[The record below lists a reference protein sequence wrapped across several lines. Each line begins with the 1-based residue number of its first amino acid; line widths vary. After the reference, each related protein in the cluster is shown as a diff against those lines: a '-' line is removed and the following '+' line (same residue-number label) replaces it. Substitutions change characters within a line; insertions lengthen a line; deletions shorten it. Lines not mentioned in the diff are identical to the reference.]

1 MTEILITSSVLI
13 LALLVLRRVFREKI
27 SRRAQYA
34 LWLLVLAR
42 LLIPVSLPTA
52 GFGVLSA
59 AEPAVEAA
67 SSRLESRAVYV
78 LPLDRAPAAEVPAA
92 SQAQPGQ
99 VVETGDSFGY
109 PVLSSDGETVTRYA
123 RQLTASE
130 LLRYL
135 WYGGMAL
142 TGLWFLAGNLRFR
155 WKLRRRRRPYPV
167 EGCPV
172 PVYLAEGWLAS
183 PCLVGLLRPA
193 IYLTPAAAAA
203 EERQRHV
210 IAHEL
215 THRRHLDPLWSL
227 LRSVCLVVYWFDPLV
242 WAAALA
248 SRTDGELAC
257 DEAVLAGLD
266 QEERLAYGRSLLAL
280 VPVRRTGGDPF
291 LTATTMATGKRQL
304 KDRIGRIAQ
313 ARRTTALA
321 LTLALVLAAVTC
333 AATFTAPAGAEDDGS
348 GTAPL
353 TGSDDPLTGAEL
365 TYFAEEWFNGDDF
378 NIRNQFLNS
387 LYDRPEDIDL
397 YNLFYCGSGLPETI
411 SDQELAEEG
420 NWATDGELICPLE
433 KNSRANMDA
442 VLTQYAGLT
451 VEETNQVGLEGFSYR
466 EEYDAWYHAHGDT
479 NYYPQVDITAGRRQG
494 DLIHLY
500 YRETFRPDR
509 GDWGC
514 VTLRDLGDGN
524 YWFVSNQISEKPAI
538 PTVYPA
544 EGLEL
549 TMPLAEAEV
558 WPLEAAETDRHSGDC
573 AQELS
578 GWLVNDRSVSLYLS
592 TDGDLYI
599 ALIAAQ
605 SPAGSDEKVWEAD
618 VFLTI
623 PDGAESADVAV
634 SFFRDLFGYNGLV
647 ISYDDFTDYWAIPA
661 EGGPILL
668 ARAPGEAAVIDLDG
682 NGVDELAYADYSGAH
697 LWFLDAGG
705 QLRHVDI
712 DALLAEQWPN
722 CLETQYWISWNPWS
736 RCLAVTGY
744 VPLPGETD
752 LAANAFRDL
761 YFDGENL
768 LLYRDTRTQTD
779 HVLEGVSAPE
789 DVLAA
794 AKAAALANIE
804 EDTSYMPGAAE
815 NWDDWHI
822 ESMEGPWAITAGD
835 LELEVWRF
843 NYEWHTTD
851 PANVVLAG
859 GRYITEDGWVS
870 PGYPGCDYLYF
881 LLDGDGGRTYLY
893 TRMENDCMPGTE
905 PFFADMVRDLRAHGL
920 LTYADLS
927 GEKLLEI
934 MDCHPAAL
942 LETLAQAPEA
952 ERQAAMTALTD
963 YLSAGDL
970 PSEVVERYWSC
981 SSYMKVLSDS
991 TTPEAMALW
1000 ETIQAAAGL
1009 E

>member
-92 SQAQPGQ
+92 SQTQPGQ

-291 LTATTMATGKRQL
+291 LTATTMAAGKRQL

-333 AATFTAPAGAEDDGS
+333 AATFTAPVETGDE
-348 GTAPL
+348 
-353 TGSDDPLTGAEL
+353 GSDAPLTGAEL

-722 CLETQYWISWNPWS
+722 CLETEYWRSWDPWS

-789 DVLAA
+789 DVLDA
-794 AKAAALANIE
+794 AKAATLSYE
-804 EDTSYMPGAAE
+804 EHYADY
-815 NWDDWHI
+815 DDWRV
-822 ESMEGPWAITAGD
+822 ESVEGPWTMTVGN
-835 LELEVWRF
+835 LELEVWQF
-843 NYEWHTTD
+843 KYKWHAMN
-851 PANVVLAG
+851 PANVILAG
-859 GRYITEDGWVS
+859 GMYITEDGWVC
-870 PGYPGCDYLYF
+870 PGYSGSDYLCF
-881 LLDGDGGRTYLY
+881 LLDGDGNRAELY
-893 TRMENDCMPGTE
+893 AHIVNDGT
-905 PFFADMVRDLRAHGL
+905 PALDSFFWDTARNLRAQGL
-920 LTYADLS
+920 LSYADLC
-927 GEKLLEI
+927 GEELLEI
-934 MDCHPAAL
+934 MYFQPGSF
-942 LETLAQAPEA
+942 LEVMVRASEA
-952 ERQAAMTALTD
+952 ERQTAMAALTD

-970 PSEVVERYWSC
+970 PSRAVERYRSC
-981 SSYMKVLSDS
+981 VSYMERFSDS
-991 TTPEAMALW
+991 VTPEAMALW
-1000 ETIQAAAGL
+1000 EAIQAAAAGL

>member
-92 SQAQPGQ
+92 SQTQPGQ

-397 YNLFYCGSGLPETI
+397 FWLFYNSTGLPETI
-411 SDQELAEEG
+411 TEEEIALAG
-420 NWATDGELICPLE
+420 AGAKVSTLHKLSL
-433 KNSRANMDA
+433 KNIDA
-442 VLTQYAGLT
+442 VLTQYTGLT
-451 VEETNQVGLEGFSYR
+451 LAETEGIGMTKFSYQ
-466 EEYDAWYHAHGDT
+466 EEYEAYYHCHGDS
-479 NYYPQVDITAGRRQG
+479 NYLTWVDITAGRRQG

-500 YRETFRPDR
+500 YKNPP
-509 GDWGC
+509 GDSRWGC

-524 YWFVSNQISEKPAI
+524 YWFVSNQPSEKPAI

-549 TMPLAEAEV
+549 TVSLADAEV
-558 WPLEAAETDRHSGDC
+558 WPLEAMDAVRYSAAPEGDLDSYTVGERIVHLYRAAEAGSGDVPAASLSPEG
-573 AQELS
+573 AQ
-578 GWLVNDRSVSLYLS
+578 GDDVYLACP
-592 TDGDLYI
+592 TEW
-599 ALIAAQ
+599 
-605 SPAGSDEKVWEAD
+605 SPSDIEVD
-618 VFLTI
+618 HFL
-623 PDGAESADVAV
+623 
-634 SFFRDLFGYNGLV
+634 DLFGYNGLV

-722 CLETQYWISWNPWS
+722 CLETQYWSSWNPWS

-794 AKAAALANIE
+794 AKAATLANIE

-822 ESMEGPWAITAGD
+822 EAMEGPWAITTGD

-881 LLDGDGGRTYLY
+881 LLDEDGGRTYLY
-893 TRMENDCMPGTE
+893 TRMENDCTPEMV
-905 PFFADMVRDLRAHGL
+905 PFFADMTWDLREMEI

-927 GEKLLEI
+927 GKELLDVLSVSTVSFLE
-934 MDCHPAAL
+934 AL
-942 LETLAQAPEA
+942 VQTSEA

-963 YLSAGDL
+963 YLSVNAAS
-970 PSEVVERYWSC
+970 SETVERYQNAADYIMR
-981 SSYMKVLSDS
+981 SYWI
-991 TTPEAMALW
+991 TPEAMALW
-1000 ETIQAAAGL
+1000 ETIQAAAAGL

>member
-291 LTATTMATGKRQL
+291 LTATTMASGKRQM

-365 TYFAEEWFNGDDF
+365 TYFAEDWFNGDDF

-524 YWFVSNQISEKPAI
+524 YWFVSNQPSEKPAI
-538 PTVYPA
+538 PTVYPS

-549 TMPLAEAEV
+549 TVSLADAEV
-558 WPLEAAETDRHSGDC
+558 WPLEAMDAVRYSAAPEGDLDSYTVGERIVHLYRAAEAGSGDVPAASLSPEG
-573 AQELS
+573 AQ
-578 GWLVNDRSVSLYLS
+578 GDDVYLACP
-592 TDGDLYI
+592 TEW
-599 ALIAAQ
+599 
-605 SPAGSDEKVWEAD
+605 SPSDIEVD
-618 VFLTI
+618 HFL
-623 PDGAESADVAV
+623 
-634 SFFRDLFGYNGLV
+634 DLFGYNGLV
-647 ISYDDFTDYWAIPA
+647 ISYDDFTDYWAIPV

-682 NGVDELAYADYSGAH
+682 NGVDELTYADYGGAH

-722 CLETQYWISWNPWS
+722 CLETQSWISWNPWS

-881 LLDGDGGRTYLY
+881 LLDEDGGRTYLY
-893 TRMENDCMPGTE
+893 TRMENDCTPEMV
-905 PFFADMVRDLRAHGL
+905 PFFADMTWDLREMEI

-927 GEKLLEI
+927 GKELLDVLSVSTVSFLE
-934 MDCHPAAL
+934 AL
-942 LETLAQAPEA
+942 VQTSEA

-963 YLSAGDL
+963 YLSVNAAS
-970 PSEVVERYWSC
+970 SETVERYQNAADYIMR
-981 SSYMKVLSDS
+981 SYWI
-991 TTPEAMALW
+991 TPEAMALW
-1000 ETIQAAAGL
+1000 ETIQAAAAGL

>member
-92 SQAQPGQ
+92 SQTQPGQ

-257 DEAVLAGLD
+257 DEAVLAGLG

-291 LTATTMATGKRQL
+291 LTATTMAAGKRQL

-524 YWFVSNQISEKPAI
+524 YWFVSNQPSEKPAI
-538 PTVYPA
+538 PTVYPS

-549 TMPLAEAEV
+549 TVSLADAEV
-558 WPLEAAETDRHSGDC
+558 WPLEAMDAVRYSAAPEGDLDSYTVGERIVHLYRAAEAGSGDVPAASLSPEG
-573 AQELS
+573 AQ
-578 GWLVNDRSVSLYLS
+578 GDDVYLACP
-592 TDGDLYI
+592 TEW
-599 ALIAAQ
+599 
-605 SPAGSDEKVWEAD
+605 SPSDIEVD
-618 VFLTI
+618 HFL
-623 PDGAESADVAV
+623 
-634 SFFRDLFGYNGLV
+634 DLFGYNGLV

-682 NGVDELAYADYSGAH
+682 NGVDELAYADYGGAH

-712 DALLAEQWPN
+712 GTLLVEQWPN
-722 CLETQYWISWNPWS
+722 CLETEYWRSWDPWS

-789 DVLAA
+789 DVLDA
-794 AKAAALANIE
+794 AKAATLANIE

-822 ESMEGPWAITAGD
+822 EAMEGPWAITTGD

-881 LLDGDGGRTYLY
+881 LLDEDGGRTYLY
-893 TRMENDCMPGTE
+893 TRMENDCTPEMV
-905 PFFADMVRDLRAHGL
+905 PFFADMTWDLREMEI

-927 GEKLLEI
+927 GKELLDVLSVSTVSFLE
-934 MDCHPAAL
+934 AL
-942 LETLAQAPEA
+942 VQTSEA

-963 YLSAGDL
+963 YLSVNAAS
-970 PSEVVERYWSC
+970 SETVERYQNAADYIMR
-981 SSYMKVLSDS
+981 SYWI
-991 TTPEAMALW
+991 TPEAMALW

>member
-291 LTATTMATGKRQL
+291 LTATTMASGKRQL

-333 AATFTAPAGAEDDGS
+333 AATFTAPVETGDE
-348 GTAPL
+348 
-353 TGSDDPLTGAEL
+353 GSDAPLTGAEL

-524 YWFVSNQISEKPAI
+524 YWFASNQISEKPAI

-558 WPLEAAETDRHSGDC
+558 WPLEAAEIVRHSGDC
-573 AQELS
+573 AEELR
-578 GWLVNDRSVSLYLS
+578 GWRVNDRSVSLYLS
-592 TDGDLYI
+592 TDGNLYA
-599 ALIAAQ
+599 ALMAAQ
-605 SPAGSDEKVWEAD
+605 SPAGSGEAVWEAD

-768 LLYRDTRTQTD
+768 LLYRDVRTQTD

-789 DVLAA
+789 DVLDA
-794 AKAAALANIE
+794 AKAATLSYE
-804 EDTSYMPGAAE
+804 EHYADY
-815 NWDDWHI
+815 DDWRV
-822 ESMEGPWAITAGD
+822 ESVEGPWTMTVGN
-835 LELEVWRF
+835 LELEVWQF
-843 NYEWHTTD
+843 KYKWHAMN
-851 PANVVLAG
+851 PANVILAG
-859 GRYITEDGWVS
+859 GMYITEDGWVC
-870 PGYPGCDYLYF
+870 PGYSGSDYLCF
-881 LLDGDGGRTYLY
+881 LLDGDGNRAELY
-893 TRMENDCMPGTE
+893 AHIVNDGT
-905 PFFADMVRDLRAHGL
+905 PALDSFFWDTARNLRAQGL
-920 LTYADLS
+920 LSYADLS
-927 GEKLLEI
+927 GEELLEI
-934 MDCHPAAL
+934 MYFQPGSF
-942 LETLAQAPEA
+942 LEVMVRASEA
-952 ERQAAMTALTD
+952 ERQTAMAALTD

-970 PSEVVERYWSC
+970 PSRAVERYRSC
-981 SSYMKVLSDS
+981 VSYMERFSDS
-991 TTPEAMALW
+991 VTPEAMALW
-1000 ETIQAAAGL
+1000 ETIQAAAAGL

>member
-193 IYLTPAAAAA
+193 IYMTPAAAAA

-291 LTATTMATGKRQL
+291 LTATTMASGKRQM

-442 VLTQYAGLT
+442 VLTQYTGLT
-451 VEETNQVGLEGFSYR
+451 VDETNQVGLEGFSYR

-500 YRETFRPDR
+500 YKNPP
-509 GDWGC
+509 GDSRWGC

-524 YWFVSNQISEKPAI
+524 YWFVSNQPSEKPAI

-549 TMPLAEAEV
+549 TVSLADAEV
-558 WPLEAAETDRHSGDC
+558 WPLEAMDAVRYSAAPEGDLDSYTVGERIVHLYRAAEAGSGDVPAASLSPEG
-573 AQELS
+573 AQ
-578 GWLVNDRSVSLYLS
+578 GDDVYLACP
-592 TDGDLYI
+592 TEW
-599 ALIAAQ
+599 
-605 SPAGSDEKVWEAD
+605 SPSDIEVD
-618 VFLTI
+618 HFL
-623 PDGAESADVAV
+623 
-634 SFFRDLFGYNGLV
+634 DLFGYNGLV

-722 CLETQYWISWNPWS
+722 CLETEYWRSWDPWS

-789 DVLAA
+789 DVLDA
-794 AKAAALANIE
+794 AKAATLSYE
-804 EDTSYMPGAAE
+804 EHYADY
-815 NWDDWHI
+815 DDWRV
-822 ESMEGPWAITAGD
+822 ESVEGPWTMTVGN
-835 LELEVWRF
+835 LELEVWQF
-843 NYEWHTTD
+843 KYKWHAMN
-851 PANVVLAG
+851 PANVILAG
-859 GRYITEDGWVS
+859 GMYITEDGWVC
-870 PGYPGCDYLYF
+870 PGYSGSDYLCF
-881 LLDGDGGRTYLY
+881 LLDGDGNRAELY
-893 TRMENDCMPGTE
+893 AHIVNDGT
-905 PFFADMVRDLRAHGL
+905 PALDSFFWDTARNLRAQGL
-920 LTYADLS
+920 LSYADLS
-927 GEKLLEI
+927 GEELLEI
-934 MDCHPAAL
+934 MYFQPGSF
-942 LETLAQAPEA
+942 LEVMVRASEA
-952 ERQAAMTALTD
+952 ERQTAMAALTD

-970 PSEVVERYWSC
+970 PSRAVERYRSC
-981 SSYMKVLSDS
+981 VSYMERFSDS
-991 TTPEAMALW
+991 VTPEAMALW

>member
-92 SQAQPGQ
+92 SQTQPGQ

-291 LTATTMATGKRQL
+291 LTATTMAAGKRQL

-333 AATFTAPAGAEDDGS
+333 AATFTAPVETGDE
-348 GTAPL
+348 
-353 TGSDDPLTGAEL
+353 GSDAPLTGAEL

-722 CLETQYWISWNPWS
+722 CLETEYWRSWDPWS

-789 DVLAA
+789 DVLDA
-794 AKAAALANIE
+794 AKAATLSYE
-804 EDTSYMPGAAE
+804 EHYADY
-815 NWDDWHI
+815 DDWRV
-822 ESMEGPWAITAGD
+822 ESVEGPWTMTVGN
-835 LELEVWRF
+835 LELEVWQF
-843 NYEWHTTD
+843 KYKWHAMN
-851 PANVVLAG
+851 PANVILAG
-859 GRYITEDGWVS
+859 GMYITEDGWVC
-870 PGYPGCDYLYF
+870 PGYSGSDYLCF
-881 LLDGDGGRTYLY
+881 LLDGDGNRAELY
-893 TRMENDCMPGTE
+893 AHIVNDGT
-905 PFFADMVRDLRAHGL
+905 PALDSFFWDTARNLRAQGL
-920 LTYADLS
+920 LSYADLS
-927 GEKLLEI
+927 GEELLEI
-934 MDCHPAAL
+934 MYFQPGSF
-942 LETLAQAPEA
+942 LEVMVRASEA
-952 ERQAAMTALTD
+952 ERQAAMAALTD

-970 PSEVVERYWSC
+970 PGRAVERYRSC
-981 SSYMKVLSDS
+981 VSYMERFSDS
-991 TTPEAMALW
+991 VTPEAMALW
-1000 ETIQAAAGL
+1000 ETIQAAAAGL

>member
-291 LTATTMATGKRQL
+291 LTATTMASGKRQM

-348 GTAPL
+348 DA
-353 TGSDDPLTGAEL
+353 PLTGAEL
-365 TYFAEEWFNGDDF
+365 TFFALEWFNSGDPD
-378 NIRNQFLNS
+378 IRNQFLTY
-387 LYDRPEDIDL
+387 LYDNPKDIDL
-397 YNLFYCGSGLPETI
+397 FWLFYNGTGLPETI
-411 SDQELAEEG
+411 TEEEIALAG
-420 NWATDGELICPLE
+420 AGAKVSRLHKLSLE
-433 KNSRANMDA
+433 NIDA
-442 VLTQYAGLT
+442 VLTQYTGLT
-451 VEETNQVGLEGFSYR
+451 LAETEGIGMTKFSYQ
-466 EEYDAWYHAHGDT
+466 EEYEAYYHCHGDS
-479 NYYPQVDITAGRRQG
+479 NYLTWVNITAGRRQG

-500 YRETFRPDR
+500 YKNPP
-509 GDWGC
+509 GDSRWGC

-524 YWFVSNQISEKPAI
+524 YWFVSNQPSEKPAI
-538 PTVYPA
+538 PTVYPS

-549 TMPLAEAEV
+549 TVSLADAEV
-558 WPLEAAETDRHSGDC
+558 WPLEAAEIVRHSGDC
-573 AQELS
+573 AEELR
-578 GWLVNDRSVSLYLS
+578 GWRVNDRSVSLYLS
-592 TDGDLYI
+592 TDGNLYA
-599 ALIAAQ
+599 ALMEAQ
-605 SPAGSDEKVWEAD
+605 SPAGSGEAVWEAD

-682 NGVDELAYADYSGAH
+682 NGVDELTYADYSGAH

-779 HVLEGVSAPE
+779 HVLEGISAPE
-789 DVLAA
+789 DVLDA
-794 AKAAALANIE
+794 AKAATLSYE
-804 EDTSYMPGAAE
+804 EHYADY
-815 NWDDWHI
+815 DDWRV
-822 ESMEGPWAITAGD
+822 ESVEGPWTMTVGN
-835 LELEVWRF
+835 LELEVWQF
-843 NYEWHTTD
+843 KYKWHAMN
-851 PANVVLAG
+851 PANVILAG
-859 GRYITEDGWVS
+859 GMYITEDGWVC
-870 PGYPGCDYLYF
+870 PGYSGSDYLCF
-881 LLDGDGGRTYLY
+881 LLDGDGNRAELY
-893 TRMENDCMPGTE
+893 AHIVNDGT
-905 PFFADMVRDLRAHGL
+905 PALDSFFWDTARNLRAQGL
-920 LTYADLS
+920 LSYADLS
-927 GEKLLEI
+927 GEELLEI
-934 MDCHPAAL
+934 MHFQPGSF
-942 LETLAQAPEA
+942 LEVLAQAPEA

>member
-92 SQAQPGQ
+92 SQTQPGQ

-291 LTATTMATGKRQL
+291 LTATTMASGKRQM

-397 YNLFYCGSGLPETI
+397 FWLFYNGTGLPETI
-411 SDQELAEEG
+411 TEEEIALAG
-420 NWATDGELICPLE
+420 AGAQVSTLHKLSL
-433 KNSRANMDA
+433 KNIDA
-442 VLTQYAGLT
+442 VLTQYTGLT
-451 VEETNQVGLEGFSYR
+451 LAETEGIGMTKFSYQ
-466 EEYDAWYHAHGDT
+466 EEYEAYYHCHGDS
-479 NYYPQVDITAGRRQG
+479 NYLTWVDITAGRRQG

-500 YRETFRPDR
+500 YKNPP
-509 GDWGC
+509 GDSRWGC

-524 YWFVSNQISEKPAI
+524 YWFVSNQPSEKPAI

-549 TMPLAEAEV
+549 TVSLADAEV
-558 WPLEAAETDRHSGDC
+558 WPLEAMDAVRYSAAPEGDLDSYTVGERIVHLYRAAEAGSGDVPAASLSPEG
-573 AQELS
+573 AQ
-578 GWLVNDRSVSLYLS
+578 GDDVYLACP
-592 TDGDLYI
+592 TEW
-599 ALIAAQ
+599 
-605 SPAGSDEKVWEAD
+605 SPSDIEVD
-618 VFLTI
+618 HFL
-623 PDGAESADVAV
+623 
-634 SFFRDLFGYNGLV
+634 DLFGYNGLV

-722 CLETQYWISWNPWS
+722 CLETEYWRSWDPWS

-794 AKAAALANIE
+794 AKAATLANIE

-822 ESMEGPWAITAGD
+822 EAMEGPWAITTGD

-881 LLDGDGGRTYLY
+881 LLDEDGGRTYLY
-893 TRMENDCMPGTE
+893 TRMENDCTPEMV
-905 PFFADMVRDLRAHGL
+905 PFFADMTWDLREMEI

-927 GEKLLEI
+927 GKELLDVLSVSTVSFLE
-934 MDCHPAAL
+934 AL
-942 LETLAQAPEA
+942 VQTSEA

-963 YLSAGDL
+963 YLSVNAAS
-970 PSEVVERYWSC
+970 SETVERYQNAADYIMR
-981 SSYMKVLSDS
+981 SYWI
-991 TTPEAMALW
+991 TPEAMALW

>member
-92 SQAQPGQ
+92 SQTQPGQ

-193 IYLTPAAAAA
+193 IYLTPAAAAT

-257 DEAVLAGLD
+257 DEAVLAGLG

-291 LTATTMATGKRQL
+291 LTATTMAAGKRQL

-479 NYYPQVDITAGRRQG
+479 

-524 YWFVSNQISEKPAI
+524 YWFVSNQPSEKPAI
-538 PTVYPA
+538 PTVYPS

-549 TMPLAEAEV
+549 TVSLADAEV
-558 WPLEAAETDRHSGDC
+558 WPLEAAEIVRHSGDC
-573 AQELS
+573 AEELR
-578 GWLVNDRSVSLYLS
+578 GWRVNDRSVSLYLS
-592 TDGDLYI
+592 TDGNLYA
-599 ALIAAQ
+599 ALMAAQ
-605 SPAGSDEKVWEAD
+605 SPAGSGEAVWEAD

-634 SFFRDLFGYNGLV
+634 SFFHDLFGYNGLV

-682 NGVDELAYADYSGAH
+682 NGVDELAYADYGGAH

-712 DALLAEQWPN
+712 GTLLVEQWPN
-722 CLETQYWISWNPWS
+722 CLETEYWRSWDPWS

-744 VPLPGETD
+744 
-752 LAANAFRDL
+752 DL

-789 DVLAA
+789 DVLDA
-794 AKAAALANIE
+794 AKAATLSYE
-804 EDTSYMPGAAE
+804 EHYADY
-815 NWDDWHI
+815 DDWRV
-822 ESMEGPWAITAGD
+822 ESVEGPWTMTVGN
-835 LELEVWRF
+835 LELEVWQF
-843 NYEWHTTD
+843 KYKWHAMN
-851 PANVVLAG
+851 PANVILAG
-859 GRYITEDGWVS
+859 GMYITEDGWVC
-870 PGYPGCDYLYF
+870 PGYSGSDYLCF
-881 LLDGDGGRTYLY
+881 LLDGDGNRAELY
-893 TRMENDCMPGTE
+893 AHIVNDGT
-905 PFFADMVRDLRAHGL
+905 PALDSFFWDTARNLRAQGL
-920 LTYADLS
+920 LSYADLS
-927 GEKLLEI
+927 GEELLEI
-934 MDCHPAAL
+934 MYFQPGSF
-942 LETLAQAPEA
+942 LEVMVRASEA
-952 ERQAAMTALTD
+952 ERQAAMAALTD

-970 PSEVVERYWSC
+970 PGRAVERYRSC
-981 SSYMKVLSDS
+981 VSYMERFSDS
-991 TTPEAMALW
+991 VTPEAMALW
-1000 ETIQAAAGL
+1000 ETIQAAAAGL

>member
-92 SQAQPGQ
+92 SQTQPGQ

-248 SRTDGELAC
+248 SRIDGELAC

-291 LTATTMATGKRQL
+291 LTATTMAAGKRQL

-722 CLETQYWISWNPWS
+722 CIETQYWISWNPWS

-789 DVLAA
+789 DVLDA
-794 AKAAALANIE
+794 AKAATLSYE
-804 EDTSYMPGAAE
+804 EHYADY
-815 NWDDWHI
+815 DDWRV
-822 ESMEGPWAITAGD
+822 ESVEGPWTMTVGN
-835 LELEVWRF
+835 LELEVWQF
-843 NYEWHTTD
+843 KYKWHAMN
-851 PANVVLAG
+851 PANVILAG
-859 GRYITEDGWVS
+859 GMYITEDGWVC
-870 PGYPGCDYLYF
+870 PGYSGSDYLCF
-881 LLDGDGGRTYLY
+881 LLDGDGNRAELY
-893 TRMENDCMPGTE
+893 AHIVNDGT
-905 PFFADMVRDLRAHGL
+905 PALDSFFWDTARNLRAQGL
-920 LTYADLS
+920 LSYADLS
-927 GEKLLEI
+927 GEELLEI
-934 MDCHPAAL
+934 MYFQPGSF
-942 LETLAQAPEA
+942 LEVMVRASEA
-952 ERQAAMTALTD
+952 ERQTAMAALTD

-970 PSEVVERYWSC
+970 PSRAVERYRSC
-981 SSYMKVLSDS
+981 VSYMERFSDS
-991 TTPEAMALW
+991 VTPEAMALW

>member
-92 SQAQPGQ
+92 SQTQPGQ

-291 LTATTMATGKRQL
+291 LTATTMAAGKRQL

-333 AATFTAPAGAEDDGS
+333 AATFTAPAGAEDE
-348 GTAPL
+348 
-353 TGSDDPLTGAEL
+353 GSDAPLTGAEL

-558 WPLEAAETDRHSGDC
+558 WPLEAAETVRHSGDC
-573 AQELS
+573 AEELS

-722 CLETQYWISWNPWS
+722 CLETEYWRSWDPWS

-768 LLYRDTRTQTD
+768 LLYRDVRTQTD

-789 DVLAA
+789 DVLDA
-794 AKAAALANIE
+794 AKAATLSYE
-804 EDTSYMPGAAE
+804 EHYADY
-815 NWDDWHI
+815 DDWRV
-822 ESMEGPWAITAGD
+822 ESVEGPWTMTVGN
-835 LELEVWRF
+835 LELEVWQF
-843 NYEWHTTD
+843 KYKWHAMN
-851 PANVVLAG
+851 PANVILAG
-859 GRYITEDGWVS
+859 GMYITEDGWVC
-870 PGYPGCDYLYF
+870 PGYSGSDYLCF
-881 LLDGDGGRTYLY
+881 LLDGDGNRAELY
-893 TRMENDCMPGTE
+893 AHIVNDGT
-905 PFFADMVRDLRAHGL
+905 PALDSFFWDTARNLRAQGL
-920 LTYADLS
+920 LSYADLC
-927 GEKLLEI
+927 GEELLEI
-934 MDCHPAAL
+934 MYFQPGSF
-942 LETLAQAPEA
+942 LEVMVRASEA
-952 ERQAAMTALTD
+952 ERQTAMAALTD

-970 PSEVVERYWSC
+970 PSRAVERYRSC
-981 SSYMKVLSDS
+981 VSYMERFSDS
-991 TTPEAMALW
+991 VTPEAMALW
-1000 ETIQAAAGL
+1000 EAIQAAAAGL

>member
-291 LTATTMATGKRQL
+291 LTATTMAAGKRQL

-333 AATFTAPAGAEDDGS
+333 AATFTAPVETGDE
-348 GTAPL
+348 
-353 TGSDDPLTGAEL
+353 GSDAPLTGAEL

-524 YWFVSNQISEKPAI
+524 YWFASNQISEKPAI

-558 WPLEAAETDRHSGDC
+558 WPLEAAEIVRHSGDC
-573 AQELS
+573 AEELS

-605 SPAGSDEKVWEAD
+605 SPAGSGEAVWEAD

-768 LLYRDTRTQTD
+768 LLYRDVRTQTD

-789 DVLAA
+789 DVLDA
-794 AKAAALANIE
+794 AKAATLSYE
-804 EDTSYMPGAAE
+804 EHYADY
-815 NWDDWHI
+815 DDWRV
-822 ESMEGPWAITAGD
+822 ESVEGPWTMTVGN
-835 LELEVWRF
+835 LELEVWQF
-843 NYEWHTTD
+843 KYKWHAMN
-851 PANVVLAG
+851 PANVILAG
-859 GRYITEDGWVS
+859 GMYITEDGWVC
-870 PGYPGCDYLYF
+870 PGYSGSDYLCF
-881 LLDGDGGRTYLY
+881 LLDGDGNRAELY
-893 TRMENDCMPGTE
+893 AHIVNDGT
-905 PFFADMVRDLRAHGL
+905 PALDSFFWDTARNLRAQGL
-920 LTYADLS
+920 LSYADLS
-927 GEKLLEI
+927 GEELLEI
-934 MDCHPAAL
+934 MYFQPGSF
-942 LETLAQAPEA
+942 LEVMVRASEA
-952 ERQAAMTALTD
+952 ERQTAMAALTD

-970 PSEVVERYWSC
+970 PSRAVERYRSC
-981 SSYMKVLSDS
+981 VSYMERFSDS
-991 TTPEAMALW
+991 VTPEAMALW
-1000 ETIQAAAGL
+1000 ETIQAAAAGL

>member
-155 WKLRRRRRPYPV
+155 WKLRRRRQPYPV

-291 LTATTMATGKRQL
+291 LTATTMAAGKRQM

-348 GTAPL
+348 DA
-353 TGSDDPLTGAEL
+353 PLTGAEL
-365 TYFAEEWFNGDDF
+365 TFFALEWFNSGDPD
-378 NIRNQFLNS
+378 IRNQFLTY
-387 LYDRPEDIDL
+387 LYDNPKDIDL
-397 YNLFYCGSGLPETI
+397 FWLFYNGTGLPETI
-411 SDQELAEEG
+411 TEEEIALAG
-420 NWATDGELICPLE
+420 AGAKVSRLHKLSLE
-433 KNSRANMDA
+433 NIDA
-442 VLTQYAGLT
+442 VLTQYTGLT
-451 VEETNQVGLEGFSYR
+451 LAETEGIGMTKFSYQ
-466 EEYDAWYHAHGDT
+466 EEYEAYYHCHGDS
-479 NYYPQVDITAGRRQG
+479 NYLTWVDITAGRRQG

-500 YRETFRPDR
+500 YKNPP
-509 GDWGC
+509 GDSRWGC

-524 YWFVSNQISEKPAI
+524 YWFVSNQPSEKPAI
-538 PTVYPA
+538 PTVYPS

-549 TMPLAEAEV
+549 TVSLADAEV
-558 WPLEAAETDRHSGDC
+558 WPLEAAEIVRHSGDC
-573 AQELS
+573 AEELR

-592 TDGDLYI
+592 TDGNLYA
-599 ALIAAQ
+599 ALMAAQ
-605 SPAGSDEKVWEAD
+605 SPAGSGEAVWEAD

-634 SFFRDLFGYNGLV
+634 SFFHDLFGYNGLV

-682 NGVDELAYADYSGAH
+682 NGVDELTYADYGGAH

-712 DALLAEQWPN
+712 GTLLVEQWPN
-722 CLETQYWISWNPWS
+722 CLETEYWRSWDPWS

-789 DVLAA
+789 DVLDA
-794 AKAAALANIE
+794 AKAATLSYE
-804 EDTSYMPGAAE
+804 EHYADY
-815 NWDDWHI
+815 DDWRV
-822 ESMEGPWAITAGD
+822 ESVEGPWTMTVGN
-835 LELEVWRF
+835 LELEVWQF
-843 NYEWHTTD
+843 KYKWHAMN
-851 PANVVLAG
+851 PANVILAG
-859 GRYITEDGWVS
+859 GMYITEDGWVC
-870 PGYPGCDYLYF
+870 PGYSGSDYLCF
-881 LLDGDGGRTYLY
+881 LLDGDGNRAELY
-893 TRMENDCMPGTE
+893 AHIVNDGT
-905 PFFADMVRDLRAHGL
+905 PALDSFFWDTARNLRAQGL
-920 LTYADLS
+920 LSYADLS
-927 GEKLLEI
+927 GEELLEI
-934 MDCHPAAL
+934 MHFQPGSF
-942 LETLAQAPEA
+942 LEVLAQAPEA

-970 PSEVVERYWSC
+970 PSRAVERYRSC
-981 SSYMKVLSDS
+981 VSYMERFSDS
-991 TTPEAMALW
+991 VTPEAMALW

>member
-291 LTATTMATGKRQL
+291 LTATTMAAGKRQL

-333 AATFTAPAGAEDDGS
+333 AATFTAPVETGDE
-348 GTAPL
+348 
-353 TGSDDPLTGAEL
+353 GSDAPLTGAEL

-605 SPAGSDEKVWEAD
+605 SPAGSGEKVWEAD

-712 DALLAEQWPN
+712 GTLLVEQWPN
-722 CLETQYWISWNPWS
+722 CLETEYWRSWDPWS

-789 DVLAA
+789 DVLDA
-794 AKAAALANIE
+794 AKAATLSYE
-804 EDTSYMPGAAE
+804 EHYADY
-815 NWDDWHI
+815 DDWRV
-822 ESMEGPWAITAGD
+822 ESVEGPWTMTVGN
-835 LELEVWRF
+835 LELEVWQF
-843 NYEWHTTD
+843 KYKWHAMN
-851 PANVVLAG
+851 PANVILAG
-859 GRYITEDGWVS
+859 GMYITEDGWVC
-870 PGYPGCDYLYF
+870 PGYSGSDYLCF
-881 LLDGDGGRTYLY
+881 LLDGDGNRAELY
-893 TRMENDCMPGTE
+893 AHIVNDGT
-905 PFFADMVRDLRAHGL
+905 PALDSFFWDTARNLRAQGL
-920 LTYADLS
+920 LSYADLS
-927 GEKLLEI
+927 GEELLEI
-934 MDCHPAAL
+934 MYFQPGSF
-942 LETLAQAPEA
+942 LEVMVRASEA
-952 ERQAAMTALTD
+952 ERQTAMAALTD

-970 PSEVVERYWSC
+970 PSRAVERYRSC
-981 SSYMKVLSDS
+981 VSYMERFSDS
-991 TTPEAMALW
+991 VTPEAMALW
-1000 ETIQAAAGL
+1000 EAIQAAAAGL

>member
-291 LTATTMATGKRQL
+291 LTATTMASGKRQL

-333 AATFTAPAGAEDDGS
+333 AATFTAPVETGDE
-348 GTAPL
+348 
-353 TGSDDPLTGAEL
+353 GSDAPLTGAEL

-524 YWFVSNQISEKPAI
+524 YWFASNQISEKPAI

-558 WPLEAAETDRHSGDC
+558 WPLEAAEIVRHSGDC
-573 AQELS
+573 AEELR
-578 GWLVNDRSVSLYLS
+578 GWRVNDRSVSLYLS
-592 TDGDLYI
+592 TDGNLYA
-599 ALIAAQ
+599 ALMAAQ
-605 SPAGSDEKVWEAD
+605 SPAGSGEAVWEAD

-634 SFFRDLFGYNGLV
+634 SFFHDLFGYNGLV

-722 CLETQYWISWNPWS
+722 CLETEYWRSWDPWS

-768 LLYRDTRTQTD
+768 LLYRDVRTQTD

-789 DVLAA
+789 DVLDA
-794 AKAAALANIE
+794 AKAATLSYE
-804 EDTSYMPGAAE
+804 EHYADY
-815 NWDDWHI
+815 DDWRV
-822 ESMEGPWAITAGD
+822 ESVEGPWTMTVGN
-835 LELEVWRF
+835 LELEVWQF
-843 NYEWHTTD
+843 KYKWHAMN
-851 PANVVLAG
+851 PANVILAG
-859 GRYITEDGWVS
+859 GMYITEDGWVC
-870 PGYPGCDYLYF
+870 PGYSGSDYLCF
-881 LLDGDGGRTYLY
+881 LLDGDGNRAELY
-893 TRMENDCMPGTE
+893 AHIVNDGT
-905 PFFADMVRDLRAHGL
+905 PALDSFFWDTVRNLRAQGL
-920 LTYADLS
+920 LSYADLS
-927 GEKLLEI
+927 GEELLEI
-934 MDCHPAAL
+934 MYFQPGSF
-942 LETLAQAPEA
+942 LEVMVRASEA
-952 ERQAAMTALTD
+952 ERQTAMAALTD

-970 PSEVVERYWSC
+970 PSRAVERYRSC
-981 SSYMKVLSDS
+981 VSYMERFSDS
-991 TTPEAMALW
+991 VTPEAMALW
-1000 ETIQAAAGL
+1000 ETIQAAAAGL

>member
-1 MTEILITSSVLI
+1 MTEILITSSVLS

-257 DEAVLAGLD
+257 DEAVLAGLG

-291 LTATTMATGKRQL
+291 LTATTMAAGKRQL

-365 TYFAEEWFNGDDF
+365 TYFAEDWFNGDDF

-524 YWFVSNQISEKPAI
+524 YWFVSNQPSEKPAI

-549 TMPLAEAEV
+549 TVSLADAEV
-558 WPLEAAETDRHSGDC
+558 WPLEAMDAVRYSAAPEGDLDSYTVGERIVHLYRAAEAGSGDVPAASLSPEG
-573 AQELS
+573 AQ
-578 GWLVNDRSVSLYLS
+578 GDDVYLACP
-592 TDGDLYI
+592 TEW
-599 ALIAAQ
+599 
-605 SPAGSDEKVWEAD
+605 SPSDIEVD
-618 VFLTI
+618 HFL
-623 PDGAESADVAV
+623 
-634 SFFRDLFGYNGLV
+634 DLFGYNGLV

-722 CLETQYWISWNPWS
+722 CLETEYWRSWDPWS

-789 DVLAA
+789 DVLDA
-794 AKAAALANIE
+794 AKAATLSYE
-804 EDTSYMPGAAE
+804 EHYADY
-815 NWDDWHI
+815 DDWRV
-822 ESMEGPWAITAGD
+822 ESVEGPWTMTVGN
-835 LELEVWRF
+835 LELEVWQF
-843 NYEWHTTD
+843 KYKWHAMN
-851 PANVVLAG
+851 PANVILAG
-859 GRYITEDGWVS
+859 GMYITEDGWVC
-870 PGYPGCDYLYF
+870 PGYSGSDYLCF
-881 LLDGDGGRTYLY
+881 LLDGDGNRAELY
-893 TRMENDCMPGTE
+893 AHIVNDGT
-905 PFFADMVRDLRAHGL
+905 PALDSFFWDTARNLRAQGL
-920 LTYADLS
+920 LSYADLS
-927 GEKLLEI
+927 GEELLEI
-934 MDCHPAAL
+934 MYFQPGSF
-942 LETLAQAPEA
+942 LEVMVRASEA
-952 ERQAAMTALTD
+952 ERQTAMAALTD

-970 PSEVVERYWSC
+970 PSRAVERYRSC
-981 SSYMKVLSDS
+981 VSYMERFSDS
-991 TTPEAMALW
+991 VTPEAMALW
-1000 ETIQAAAGL
+1000 ETIQAAAAGL

>member
-291 LTATTMATGKRQL
+291 LTATTMASGKRQL

-333 AATFTAPAGAEDDGS
+333 AATFTAPVETGDE
-348 GTAPL
+348 
-353 TGSDDPLTGAEL
+353 GSDAPLTGAEL

-524 YWFVSNQISEKPAI
+524 YWFASNQISEKPAI

-558 WPLEAAETDRHSGDC
+558 WPLEAAEIVRHSGDC
-573 AQELS
+573 AEELR
-578 GWLVNDRSVSLYLS
+578 GWRVNDRSVSLYLS
-592 TDGDLYI
+592 TDGNLYA
-599 ALIAAQ
+599 ALMAAQ
-605 SPAGSDEKVWEAD
+605 SPAGSGEAVWEAD

-634 SFFRDLFGYNGLV
+634 SFFHDLFGYNGLV

-789 DVLAA
+789 DVLDA
-794 AKAAALANIE
+794 AKAATLSYE
-804 EDTSYMPGAAE
+804 EHYADY
-815 NWDDWHI
+815 DDWRV
-822 ESMEGPWAITAGD
+822 ESVEGPWTMTVGN
-835 LELEVWRF
+835 LELEVWQF
-843 NYEWHTTD
+843 KYKWHAMN
-851 PANVVLAG
+851 PANVILAG
-859 GRYITEDGWVS
+859 GMYITEDGWVC
-870 PGYPGCDYLYF
+870 PGYSGSDYLCF
-881 LLDGDGGRTYLY
+881 LLDGDGNRAELY
-893 TRMENDCMPGTE
+893 AHIVNDGT
-905 PFFADMVRDLRAHGL
+905 PALDSFFWDTVRNLRAQGL
-920 LTYADLS
+920 LSYADLS
-927 GEKLLEI
+927 GEELLEI
-934 MDCHPAAL
+934 MYFQPGSF
-942 LETLAQAPEA
+942 LEVMVRASEA
-952 ERQAAMTALTD
+952 ERQTAMAALTD

-970 PSEVVERYWSC
+970 PSRAVERYRSC
-981 SSYMKVLSDS
+981 VSYMERFSDS
-991 TTPEAMALW
+991 VTPEAMALW
-1000 ETIQAAAGL
+1000 ETIQAAAAGL

>member
-291 LTATTMATGKRQL
+291 LTATTMAAGKRQL

-348 GTAPL
+348 GA
-353 TGSDDPLTGAEL
+353 PLTGAEL

-420 NWATDGELICPLE
+420 NWAADGELICPLE

-524 YWFVSNQISEKPAI
+524 YWFVSNQPSEKPAI

-549 TMPLAEAEV
+549 TVPLADAEV
-558 WPLEAAETDRHSGDC
+558 WPLEAAEIVRHSGDC
-573 AQELS
+573 AEELR
-578 GWLVNDRSVSLYLS
+578 GWRVNDRSVSLYLS
-592 TDGDLYI
+592 TDGNLYA
-599 ALIAAQ
+599 ALMAAQ
-605 SPAGSDEKVWEAD
+605 SPAGSGEAVWEAD

-647 ISYDDFTDYWAIPA
+647 ISYDDFTDYWAIPV

-682 NGVDELAYADYSGAH
+682 NGVDELTYADYGGAH

-722 CLETQYWISWNPWS
+722 CLETQYWSSWNPWS

-789 DVLAA
+789 DVLDA
-794 AKAAALANIE
+794 AKAATLSYE
-804 EDTSYMPGAAE
+804 EYYADY
-815 NWDDWHI
+815 DDWRV
-822 ESMEGPWAITAGD
+822 ESVEGPWTMTVGN
-835 LELEVWRF
+835 LELEVWQF
-843 NYEWHTTD
+843 KYKWHAMN
-851 PANVVLAG
+851 PANVILAG
-859 GRYITEDGWVS
+859 GMYITEDGWVC
-870 PGYPGCDYLYF
+870 PGYSGSDYLCF
-881 LLDGDGGRTYLY
+881 LLDGDGNRAELY
-893 TRMENDCMPGTE
+893 AHIVNDGT
-905 PFFADMVRDLRAHGL
+905 PALDSFFWDTARNLRAQGL
-920 LTYADLS
+920 LSYADLC
-927 GEKLLEI
+927 GEELLEI
-934 MDCHPAAL
+934 MYFQPGSF
-942 LETLAQAPEA
+942 LEVMVRASEA
-952 ERQAAMTALTD
+952 ERQTAMAALTD

-970 PSEVVERYWSC
+970 PSRAVERYRSC
-981 SSYMKVLSDS
+981 VSYMERFSDS
-991 TTPEAMALW
+991 VTPEAMALW
-1000 ETIQAAAGL
+1000 EAIQAAAAGL

>member
-291 LTATTMATGKRQL
+291 LTATTMASGKRQL

-333 AATFTAPAGAEDDGS
+333 AATFTAPVETGDDGS
-348 GTAPL
+348 DA
-353 TGSDDPLTGAEL
+353 PLTGAEL
-365 TYFAEEWFNGDDF
+365 TYFALEWFNSGDPD
-378 NIRNQFLNS
+378 IRNQFLTY
-387 LYDRPEDIDL
+387 LYDSPKDIDL
-397 YNLFYCGSGLPETI
+397 FWLFYNGTGLPETI
-411 SDQELAEEG
+411 TEEEIALAG
-420 NWATDGELICPLE
+420 AGAQVSRLHKLSLE
-433 KNSRANMDA
+433 NIDA
-442 VLTQYAGLT
+442 VLTQYTGLT
-451 VEETNQVGLEGFSYR
+451 LAETEGIGMTKFSYQ
-466 EEYDAWYHAHGDT
+466 EEYEAYYHCHGDS
-479 NYYPQVDITAGRRQG
+479 NYLTWVNITAGRRQG

-500 YRETFRPDR
+500 YKNPP
-509 GDWGC
+509 GDSRWGC

-524 YWFVSNQISEKPAI
+524 YWFVSNQPSEKPAI
-538 PTVYPA
+538 PTVYPS

-549 TMPLAEAEV
+549 TVSLADAEV
-558 WPLEAAETDRHSGDC
+558 WPLEAMDAVHYSAAPEGDLDSYTVGERIVHLYRAAEAGSGDVPAASLSPEG
-573 AQELS
+573 AQ
-578 GWLVNDRSVSLYLS
+578 GDDVYLACP
-592 TDGDLYI
+592 TEW
-599 ALIAAQ
+599 
-605 SPAGSDEKVWEAD
+605 SPSDIEVD
-618 VFLTI
+618 HFL
-623 PDGAESADVAV
+623 
-634 SFFRDLFGYNGLV
+634 DLFGYNGLV

-682 NGVDELAYADYSGAH
+682 NGVDELTYADYNSAH

-705 QLRHVDI
+705 QLRHVDVG
-712 DALLAEQWPN
+712 ALLVEQWPN
-722 CLETQYWISWNPWS
+722 CLETEYWRSWDPWS

-744 VPLPGETD
+744 IPLPGETD

-794 AKAAALANIE
+794 AKAATLANIE

-822 ESMEGPWAITAGD
+822 EAMEGPWAITVGD

-881 LLDGDGGRTYLY
+881 LLDEDGGRTYLY
-893 TRMENDCMPGTE
+893 TRMENDCTPEMV
-905 PFFADMVRDLRAHGL
+905 PFFADMTWDLREMEI

-927 GEKLLEI
+927 GKELLDVLSVSTVSFLE
-934 MDCHPAAL
+934 AL
-942 LETLAQAPEA
+942 VQTSEA

-963 YLSAGDL
+963 YLSVNAAS
-970 PSEVVERYWSC
+970 SETVERYQNAADYIMR
-981 SSYMKVLSDS
+981 SYWI
-991 TTPEAMALW
+991 TPEAMALW
-1000 ETIQAAAGL
+1000 EAIQAAAAGL

>member
-92 SQAQPGQ
+92 SQTQPGQ

-280 VPVRRTGGDPF
+280 VPVRRTGGNPF
-291 LTATTMATGKRQL
+291 LTATTMAAGKRQL

-333 AATFTAPAGAEDDGS
+333 AATFTAPVETGDE
-348 GTAPL
+348 
-353 TGSDDPLTGAEL
+353 GSDDPLTGAEL

-387 LYDRPEDIDL
+387 LYDRPEGIDL

-558 WPLEAAETDRHSGDC
+558 WPLEAAEIVRHSGDC
-573 AQELS
+573 AEELS

-682 NGVDELAYADYSGAH
+682 NGVDELTYADYGGAH

-722 CLETQYWISWNPWS
+722 CLETQYWSSWNPWS

-794 AKAAALANIE
+794 AKAATLANIE

-822 ESMEGPWAITAGD
+822 EAMEGPWAITTGD

-881 LLDGDGGRTYLY
+881 LLDEDGGRTYLY
-893 TRMENDCMPGTE
+893 TRMENDCTPEMV
-905 PFFADMVRDLRAHGL
+905 PFFADMTWDLREMEI

-927 GEKLLEI
+927 GKELLDVLSVSTVSFLE
-934 MDCHPAAL
+934 AL
-942 LETLAQAPEA
+942 VQTSEA

-963 YLSAGDL
+963 YLSVNAAS
-970 PSEVVERYWSC
+970 SETVERYQNAADYIMR
-981 SSYMKVLSDS
+981 SYWI
-991 TTPEAMALW
+991 TPEAMALW
-1000 ETIQAAAGL
+1000 EAIQAAAAGL

>member
-291 LTATTMATGKRQL
+291 LTATTMAAGKRQL

-333 AATFTAPAGAEDDGS
+333 AATFTAPVETGDE
-348 GTAPL
+348 
-353 TGSDDPLTGAEL
+353 GSDAPLTGAEL

-524 YWFVSNQISEKPAI
+524 YWFASNQISEKPAI

-558 WPLEAAETDRHSGDC
+558 WPLEAAEIVRHSGDC
-573 AQELS
+573 AEELR
-578 GWLVNDRSVSLYLS
+578 GWRVNDRSVSLYLS

-605 SPAGSDEKVWEAD
+605 SPAGSGEAVWEAD

-789 DVLAA
+789 DVLDA
-794 AKAAALANIE
+794 AKAATLSYE
-804 EDTSYMPGAAE
+804 EHYADY
-815 NWDDWHI
+815 DDWRV
-822 ESMEGPWAITAGD
+822 ESVEGPWTMTVGN
-835 LELEVWRF
+835 LELEVWQF
-843 NYEWHTTD
+843 KYKWHAMN
-851 PANVVLAG
+851 PANVILAG
-859 GRYITEDGWVS
+859 GMYITEDGWVC
-870 PGYPGCDYLYF
+870 PGYSGSDYLCF
-881 LLDGDGGRTYLY
+881 LLDGDGNRAELY
-893 TRMENDCMPGTE
+893 AHIVNDGT
-905 PFFADMVRDLRAHGL
+905 PALDSFFWDTARNLRAQGL
-920 LTYADLS
+920 LSYADLC
-927 GEKLLEI
+927 GEELLEI
-934 MDCHPAAL
+934 MYFQPGSF
-942 LETLAQAPEA
+942 LEVMVRASEA
-952 ERQAAMTALTD
+952 ERQTAMAALTD

-970 PSEVVERYWSC
+970 PSRAVERYRSC
-981 SSYMKVLSDS
+981 VSYMERFSDS
-991 TTPEAMALW
+991 VTPEAMALW
-1000 ETIQAAAGL
+1000 EAIQAAAAGL

>member
-291 LTATTMATGKRQL
+291 LTATTMAAGKRQL

-365 TYFAEEWFNGDDF
+365 TFFALEWFNSGDPD
-378 NIRNQFLNS
+378 IRNQFLTY
-387 LYDRPEDIDL
+387 LYDNPKDIDL
-397 YNLFYCGSGLPETI
+397 FWLFYNGTGLPETI
-411 SDQELAEEG
+411 TEEEIALAG
-420 NWATDGELICPLE
+420 AGAQVSRLHKLSLE
-433 KNSRANMDA
+433 NIDA
-442 VLTQYAGLT
+442 VLTQYTGLT
-451 VEETNQVGLEGFSYR
+451 LAETEGIGMTKFSYQ
-466 EEYDAWYHAHGDT
+466 EEYEAYYHCHGDS
-479 NYYPQVDITAGRRQG
+479 NYLTWVNITAGRRQG

-500 YRETFRPDR
+500 YKNPP
-509 GDWGC
+509 GDSRWGC

-524 YWFVSNQISEKPAI
+524 YWFVSNQPSEKPAI
-538 PTVYPA
+538 PTVYPS

-549 TMPLAEAEV
+549 TVSLADAEV
-558 WPLEAAETDRHSGDC
+558 WPLEAAEIVRHSGDC
-573 AQELS
+573 AEELR
-578 GWLVNDRSVSLYLS
+578 GWRVNDRSVSLYLS
-592 TDGDLYI
+592 TDGNLYA
-599 ALIAAQ
+599 ALMEAQ
-605 SPAGSDEKVWEAD
+605 SPAGSGEAVWEAD

-634 SFFRDLFGYNGLV
+634 SFFHDLFGYNGLV

-722 CLETQYWISWNPWS
+722 CLETEYWRSWDPWS

-789 DVLAA
+789 DVLDA
-794 AKAAALANIE
+794 AKAATLSYE
-804 EDTSYMPGAAE
+804 EHYADY
-815 NWDDWHI
+815 DDWRV
-822 ESMEGPWAITAGD
+822 ESVEGPWTMTVGN
-835 LELEVWRF
+835 LELEVWQF
-843 NYEWHTTD
+843 KYKWHAMN
-851 PANVVLAG
+851 PANVILAG
-859 GRYITEDGWVS
+859 GMYITEDGWVC
-870 PGYPGCDYLYF
+870 PGYSGSDYLCF
-881 LLDGDGGRTYLY
+881 LLDGDGNRAELY
-893 TRMENDCMPGTE
+893 AHIVNDGT
-905 PFFADMVRDLRAHGL
+905 PALDSFFWDTARNLRAQGL
-920 LTYADLS
+920 LSYADLS
-927 GEKLLEI
+927 GEELLEI
-934 MDCHPAAL
+934 MYFQPGSF
-942 LETLAQAPEA
+942 LEVMVRASEA
-952 ERQAAMTALTD
+952 ERQTAMAALTD

-970 PSEVVERYWSC
+970 PSRAVERYRSC
-981 SSYMKVLSDS
+981 VSYMERFSDS
-991 TTPEAMALW
+991 VTPEAMALW
-1000 ETIQAAAGL
+1000 ETIQAAAAGL

>member
-155 WKLRRRRRPYPV
+155 WKLRRRRRSYPV

-193 IYLTPAAAAA
+193 IYLTPAAAAT

-248 SRTDGELAC
+248 SRIDGELAC

-291 LTATTMATGKRQL
+291 LTATTMASGKRQM

-333 AATFTAPAGAEDDGS
+333 AATFTAPVETGDE
-348 GTAPL
+348 
-353 TGSDDPLTGAEL
+353 GSDAPLTGAEL

-558 WPLEAAETDRHSGDC
+558 WPLEAAEIVRHSGDC
-573 AQELS
+573 AEELS

-605 SPAGSDEKVWEAD
+605 SPAGSDKKVWEAD

-789 DVLAA
+789 DVLDA
-794 AKAAALANIE
+794 AKAATLSYE
-804 EDTSYMPGAAE
+804 EHYADY
-815 NWDDWHI
+815 DDWRV
-822 ESMEGPWAITAGD
+822 ESVEGPWTMTVGN
-835 LELEVWRF
+835 LELEVWQF
-843 NYEWHTTD
+843 KYKWHAMN
-851 PANVVLAG
+851 PANVILAG
-859 GRYITEDGWVS
+859 GMYITEDGWVC
-870 PGYPGCDYLYF
+870 PGYSGSDYLCF
-881 LLDGDGGRTYLY
+881 LLDGDGNRAELY
-893 TRMENDCMPGTE
+893 AHIVNDGT
-905 PFFADMVRDLRAHGL
+905 PALDSFFWDTARNLRAQGL
-920 LTYADLS
+920 LSYADLS
-927 GEKLLEI
+927 GEELLEI
-934 MDCHPAAL
+934 MYFQPGSF
-942 LETLAQAPEA
+942 LEVMVRASEA
-952 ERQAAMTALTD
+952 ERQTAMAALTD

-970 PSEVVERYWSC
+970 PSRAVERYRSC
-981 SSYMKVLSDS
+981 VSYMERFSDS
-991 TTPEAMALW
+991 VTPEAMALW
-1000 ETIQAAAGL
+1000 ETIQAAAAGL

>member
-92 SQAQPGQ
+92 SQTQPGQ

-155 WKLRRRRRPYPV
+155 WKLRRRRRSYPV

-291 LTATTMATGKRQL
+291 PSATTMAAGKRQL

-333 AATFTAPAGAEDDGS
+333 AATFTAPVETGDEGS

-365 TYFAEEWFNGDDF
+365 TYFAEDWFNGDDF

-397 YNLFYCGSGLPETI
+397 FALFYCGSGLPETI

-500 YRETFRPDR
+500 YKNPP
-509 GDWGC
+509 GDSRWGC

-558 WPLEAAETDRHSGDC
+558 WPLEAAEIVRHSGDC
-573 AQELS
+573 AEELS

-605 SPAGSDEKVWEAD
+605 SPAGSDKKVWEAD

-722 CLETQYWISWNPWS
+722 CLETEYWRSWDPWS

-789 DVLAA
+789 DVLDA
-794 AKAAALANIE
+794 AKAATLSYE
-804 EDTSYMPGAAE
+804 EHYADY
-815 NWDDWHI
+815 DDWRV
-822 ESMEGPWAITAGD
+822 ESVEGPWTMTVGN
-835 LELEVWRF
+835 LELEVWQF
-843 NYEWHTTD
+843 KYKWHAMN
-851 PANVVLAG
+851 PANVILAG
-859 GRYITEDGWVS
+859 GMYITEDGWVC
-870 PGYPGCDYLYF
+870 PGYSGSDYLCF
-881 LLDGDGGRTYLY
+881 LLDGDGNRAELY
-893 TRMENDCMPGTE
+893 AHIVNDGT
-905 PFFADMVRDLRAHGL
+905 PALDSFFWDTARNLRAQGL
-920 LTYADLS
+920 LSYADLS
-927 GEKLLEI
+927 GEELLEI
-934 MDCHPAAL
+934 MYFQPGSF
-942 LETLAQAPEA
+942 LEVMVRASEA
-952 ERQAAMTALTD
+952 ERQAAMAALTD

-970 PSEVVERYWSC
+970 PGRAVERYRSC
-981 SSYMKVLSDS
+981 VSYMERFSDS
-991 TTPEAMALW
+991 VTPEAMALW
-1000 ETIQAAAGL
+1000 ETIQAAAAGL

>member
-92 SQAQPGQ
+92 SQTQPGQ

-193 IYLTPAAAAA
+193 IYLTPAAAAT

-257 DEAVLAGLD
+257 DEAVLAGLG

-291 LTATTMATGKRQL
+291 LTATTMAAGKRQL

-333 AATFTAPAGAEDDGS
+333 AATFTAPVETGDE
-348 GTAPL
+348 
-353 TGSDDPLTGAEL
+353 GSDAPLTGAEL

-768 LLYRDTRTQTD
+768 LLYRDVRTQTD

-789 DVLAA
+789 DVLDA
-794 AKAAALANIE
+794 AKAATLSYE
-804 EDTSYMPGAAE
+804 EHYADY
-815 NWDDWHI
+815 DDWRV
-822 ESMEGPWAITAGD
+822 ESVEGPWTMTVGN
-835 LELEVWRF
+835 LELEVWQF
-843 NYEWHTTD
+843 KYKWHAMN
-851 PANVVLAG
+851 PANVILAG
-859 GRYITEDGWVS
+859 GMYITEDGWVC
-870 PGYPGCDYLYF
+870 PGYSGSDYLCF
-881 LLDGDGGRTYLY
+881 LLDGDGNRAELY
-893 TRMENDCMPGTE
+893 AHIVNDGT
-905 PFFADMVRDLRAHGL
+905 PALDSFFWDTARNLRAQGL
-920 LTYADLS
+920 LSYADLC
-927 GEKLLEI
+927 GEELLEI
-934 MDCHPAAL
+934 MYFQPGSF
-942 LETLAQAPEA
+942 LEVMVRASEA
-952 ERQAAMTALTD
+952 ERQTAMAALTD

-970 PSEVVERYWSC
+970 PSRAVERYRSC
-981 SSYMKVLSDS
+981 VSYMERFSDS
-991 TTPEAMALW
+991 VTPEAMALW
-1000 ETIQAAAGL
+1000 EAIQAAAAGL

>member
-291 LTATTMATGKRQL
+291 LTATTMAAGKRQL

-500 YRETFRPDR
+500 YKNPP
-509 GDWGC
+509 GDSRWGC

-524 YWFVSNQISEKPAI
+524 YWFVSNQPSEKPAI

-549 TMPLAEAEV
+549 TVSLADAEV
-558 WPLEAAETDRHSGDC
+558 WPLEAMDAVRYSAAPEGDLDSYTVGERIVHLYRAAEAGSGDVPAASLSPEG
-573 AQELS
+573 AQ
-578 GWLVNDRSVSLYLS
+578 GDDVYLACP
-592 TDGDLYI
+592 TEW
-599 ALIAAQ
+599 
-605 SPAGSDEKVWEAD
+605 SPSDIEVD
-618 VFLTI
+618 HFL
-623 PDGAESADVAV
+623 
-634 SFFRDLFGYNGLV
+634 DLFGYNGLV

-722 CLETQYWISWNPWS
+722 CLETEYWRSWDPWS

-789 DVLAA
+789 DVLDA
-794 AKAAALANIE
+794 AKAATLSYE
-804 EDTSYMPGAAE
+804 EHYADY
-815 NWDDWHI
+815 DDWRV
-822 ESMEGPWAITAGD
+822 ESVEGPWTMTVGN
-835 LELEVWRF
+835 LELEVWQF
-843 NYEWHTTD
+843 KYKWHAMN
-851 PANVVLAG
+851 PANVILAG
-859 GRYITEDGWVS
+859 GMYITEDGWVC
-870 PGYPGCDYLYF
+870 PGYSGSDYLCF
-881 LLDGDGGRTYLY
+881 LLDGDGNRAELY
-893 TRMENDCMPGTE
+893 AHIVNDGT
-905 PFFADMVRDLRAHGL
+905 PALDSFFWDTARNLRAQGL
-920 LTYADLS
+920 LSYADLS
-927 GEKLLEI
+927 GEELLEI
-934 MDCHPAAL
+934 MYFQPGSF
-942 LETLAQAPEA
+942 LEVMVRASEA
-952 ERQAAMTALTD
+952 ERQAAMAALTD

-970 PSEVVERYWSC
+970 PGRAVERYRSC
-981 SSYMKVLSDS
+981 VSYMERFSDS
-991 TTPEAMALW
+991 VTPEAMALW
-1000 ETIQAAAGL
+1000 ETIQAAAAGL

>member
-193 IYLTPAAAAA
+193 IYLTPAAAAT

-291 LTATTMATGKRQL
+291 LTATTMAAGKRQL

-333 AATFTAPAGAEDDGS
+333 AATFTAPVETGDE
-348 GTAPL
+348 
-353 TGSDDPLTGAEL
+353 GSDAPLTGAEL

-722 CLETQYWISWNPWS
+722 CLETEYWRSWDPWS

-789 DVLAA
+789 DVLDA
-794 AKAAALANIE
+794 AKAATLSYE
-804 EDTSYMPGAAE
+804 EHYADY
-815 NWDDWHI
+815 DDWRV
-822 ESMEGPWAITAGD
+822 ESVEGPWTMTVGN
-835 LELEVWRF
+835 LELEVWQF
-843 NYEWHTTD
+843 KYKWHAMN
-851 PANVVLAG
+851 PANVILAG
-859 GRYITEDGWVS
+859 GMYITEDGWVC
-870 PGYPGCDYLYF
+870 PGYSGSDYLCF
-881 LLDGDGGRTYLY
+881 LLDGDGNRAELY
-893 TRMENDCMPGTE
+893 AHIVNDGT
-905 PFFADMVRDLRAHGL
+905 PALDSFFWDTARNLRAQGL
-920 LTYADLS
+920 LSYADLS
-927 GEKLLEI
+927 GEELLEI
-934 MDCHPAAL
+934 MYFQPGSF
-942 LETLAQAPEA
+942 LEVMVRASEA
-952 ERQAAMTALTD
+952 ERQAAMAALTD

-970 PSEVVERYWSC
+970 PGRAVERYRSC
-981 SSYMKVLSDS
+981 VSYMERFSDS
-991 TTPEAMALW
+991 VTPEAMALW
-1000 ETIQAAAGL
+1000 ETIQAAAAGL

>member
-92 SQAQPGQ
+92 SQTQPGQ

-291 LTATTMATGKRQL
+291 LTATTMAAGKRQL

-333 AATFTAPAGAEDDGS
+333 AATFTAPVETGDE
-348 GTAPL
+348 
-353 TGSDDPLTGAEL
+353 GSDAPLTGAEL

-605 SPAGSDEKVWEAD
+605 SPAGSDKKVWEAD

-722 CLETQYWISWNPWS
+722 CLETEYWRSWDPWS

-789 DVLAA
+789 DVLDA
-794 AKAAALANIE
+794 AKAATLSYE
-804 EDTSYMPGAAE
+804 EHYADY
-815 NWDDWHI
+815 DDWRV
-822 ESMEGPWAITAGD
+822 ESVEGPWTMTVGN
-835 LELEVWRF
+835 LELEVWQF
-843 NYEWHTTD
+843 KYKWHAMN
-851 PANVVLAG
+851 PANVILAG
-859 GRYITEDGWVS
+859 GMYITEDGWVC
-870 PGYPGCDYLYF
+870 PGYSGSDYLCF
-881 LLDGDGGRTYLY
+881 LLDGDGNRAELY
-893 TRMENDCMPGTE
+893 AHIVNDGT
-905 PFFADMVRDLRAHGL
+905 PALDSFFWDTARNLRAQGL
-920 LTYADLS
+920 LSYADLC
-927 GEKLLEI
+927 GEELLEI
-934 MDCHPAAL
+934 MYFQPGSF
-942 LETLAQAPEA
+942 LEVMVRASEA
-952 ERQAAMTALTD
+952 ERQTAMAALTD

-970 PSEVVERYWSC
+970 PSRAVERYRSC
-981 SSYMKVLSDS
+981 VSYMERFSDS
-991 TTPEAMALW
+991 VTPEAMALW
-1000 ETIQAAAGL
+1000 EAIQAAAAGL

>member
-291 LTATTMATGKRQL
+291 LTATTMASGKRQL

-333 AATFTAPAGAEDDGS
+333 AATFTAPVETGDE
-348 GTAPL
+348 
-353 TGSDDPLTGAEL
+353 GSDAPLTGAEL

-524 YWFVSNQISEKPAI
+524 YWFASNQISEKPAI

-558 WPLEAAETDRHSGDC
+558 WPLEAAEIVRHSGDC
-573 AQELS
+573 AEELS

-605 SPAGSDEKVWEAD
+605 SPAGSGEAVWEAD

-768 LLYRDTRTQTD
+768 LLYRDVRTQTD

-789 DVLAA
+789 DVLDA
-794 AKAAALANIE
+794 AKAATLSYE
-804 EDTSYMPGAAE
+804 EHYADY
-815 NWDDWHI
+815 DDWRV
-822 ESMEGPWAITAGD
+822 ESVEGPWTMTVGN
-835 LELEVWRF
+835 LELEVWQF
-843 NYEWHTTD
+843 KYKWHAMN
-851 PANVVLAG
+851 PANVILAG
-859 GRYITEDGWVS
+859 GMYITEDGWVC
-870 PGYPGCDYLYF
+870 PGYSGSDYLCF
-881 LLDGDGGRTYLY
+881 LLDGDGNRAELY
-893 TRMENDCMPGTE
+893 AHIVNDGT
-905 PFFADMVRDLRAHGL
+905 PALDSFFWDTARNLRAQGL
-920 LTYADLS
+920 LSYADLS
-927 GEKLLEI
+927 GEELLEI
-934 MDCHPAAL
+934 MYFQPGSF
-942 LETLAQAPEA
+942 LEVMVRASEA
-952 ERQAAMTALTD
+952 ERQTAMAALTD

-970 PSEVVERYWSC
+970 PSRAVERYRSC
-981 SSYMKVLSDS
+981 VSYMERFSDS
-991 TTPEAMALW
+991 VTPEAMALW
-1000 ETIQAAAGL
+1000 ETIQAAAAGL

>member
-291 LTATTMATGKRQL
+291 LTATTMASGKRQM

-420 NWATDGELICPLE
+420 NWAADGELICPLE

-500 YRETFRPDR
+500 YKNPP
-509 GDWGC
+509 GDSRWGC

-558 WPLEAAETDRHSGDC
+558 WSLEAAEIVRHSGDC
-573 AQELS
+573 AEELR
-578 GWLVNDRSVSLYLS
+578 GWRVNDRSVSLYLS
-592 TDGDLYI
+592 TDGNLYA
-599 ALIAAQ
+599 ALMEAQ
-605 SPAGSDEKVWEAD
+605 SPAGSGEAVWEAD

-634 SFFRDLFGYNGLV
+634 SFFHDLFGYNGLV

-722 CLETQYWISWNPWS
+722 CLETEYWRSWDPWS

-789 DVLAA
+789 DVLDA
-794 AKAAALANIE
+794 AKAATLSYE
-804 EDTSYMPGAAE
+804 EHYADY
-815 NWDDWHI
+815 DDWRV
-822 ESMEGPWAITAGD
+822 ESVEGPWTMTVGN
-835 LELEVWRF
+835 LELEVWQF
-843 NYEWHTTD
+843 KYKWHAMN
-851 PANVVLAG
+851 PANVILAG
-859 GRYITEDGWVS
+859 GMYITEDGWVC
-870 PGYPGCDYLYF
+870 PGYSGSDYLCF
-881 LLDGDGGRTYLY
+881 LLDGDGNRAELY
-893 TRMENDCMPGTE
+893 AHIVNDGT
-905 PFFADMVRDLRAHGL
+905 PALDSFFWDTARNLRAQGL
-920 LTYADLS
+920 LSYADLS
-927 GEKLLEI
+927 GEELLEI
-934 MDCHPAAL
+934 MYFQPGSF
-942 LETLAQAPEA
+942 LEVMVRASEA
-952 ERQAAMTALTD
+952 ERQAAMAALTD

-970 PSEVVERYWSC
+970 PGRAVERYRSC
-981 SSYMKVLSDS
+981 VSYMERFSDS
-991 TTPEAMALW
+991 VTPEAMALW
-1000 ETIQAAAGL
+1000 ETIQAAAAGL

>member
-92 SQAQPGQ
+92 SQTQPGQ

-193 IYLTPAAAAA
+193 IYLTPAAAAT

-257 DEAVLAGLD
+257 DEAVLAGLG

-291 LTATTMATGKRQL
+291 LTATTMAAGKRQL

-524 YWFVSNQISEKPAI
+524 YWFVSNQPSEKPAI

-558 WPLEAAETDRHSGDC
+558 WPLEAAEIVRHSGDC
-573 AQELS
+573 AEELR
-578 GWLVNDRSVSLYLS
+578 GWRVNDRSVSLYLS
-592 TDGDLYI
+592 TDGNLYA
-599 ALIAAQ
+599 ALMEAQ
-605 SPAGSDEKVWEAD
+605 SPAGSGEAVWEAD

-647 ISYDDFTDYWAIPA
+647 ISYDDFTDYWAIPV

-682 NGVDELAYADYSGAH
+682 NGVDELAYADYGGAH

-712 DALLAEQWPN
+712 GTLLVEQWPN
-722 CLETQYWISWNPWS
+722 CLETEYWRSWDPWS

-789 DVLAA
+789 DVLDA
-794 AKAAALANIE
+794 AKAATLSYE
-804 EDTSYMPGAAE
+804 EHYADY
-815 NWDDWHI
+815 DDWRV
-822 ESMEGPWAITAGD
+822 ESVEGPWTMTVGN
-835 LELEVWRF
+835 LELEVWQF
-843 NYEWHTTD
+843 KYKWHAMN
-851 PANVVLAG
+851 PANVILAG
-859 GRYITEDGWVS
+859 GMYITEDGWVC
-870 PGYPGCDYLYF
+870 PGYSGSDYLCF
-881 LLDGDGGRTYLY
+881 LLDGDGNRAELY
-893 TRMENDCMPGTE
+893 AHIVNDGT
-905 PFFADMVRDLRAHGL
+905 PALDSFFWDTARNLRAQGL
-920 LTYADLS
+920 LSYADLS
-927 GEKLLEI
+927 GEELLEI
-934 MDCHPAAL
+934 MYFQPGSF
-942 LETLAQAPEA
+942 LEVMVRASEA
-952 ERQAAMTALTD
+952 ERQTAMAALTD

-970 PSEVVERYWSC
+970 PSRAVERYRSC
-981 SSYMKVLSDS
+981 VSYMERFSDS
-991 TTPEAMALW
+991 VTPEAMALW

>member
-183 PCLVGLLRPA
+183 PCLVGFLRPA

-257 DEAVLAGLD
+257 DEAVLAGLG

-291 LTATTMATGKRQL
+291 LTATTMAAGKRQL

-321 LTLALVLAAVTC
+321 LTLALVLAAAAC

-420 NWATDGELICPLE
+420 NWAADGELICPLE

-538 PTVYPA
+538 PTVYPS

-549 TMPLAEAEV
+549 TVSLADAEV
-558 WPLEAAETDRHSGDC
+558 WPLEAMDAVRYSAAPEGDLDSYTVGERIVHLYRAAEAGSGDVPAASLSPEG
-573 AQELS
+573 AQ
-578 GWLVNDRSVSLYLS
+578 GDDVYLACP
-592 TDGDLYI
+592 TEW
-599 ALIAAQ
+599 
-605 SPAGSDEKVWEAD
+605 SPSDIEVD
-618 VFLTI
+618 HFL
-623 PDGAESADVAV
+623 
-634 SFFRDLFGYNGLV
+634 DLFGYNGLV

-682 NGVDELAYADYSGAH
+682 NGVDELTYADYSGAH

-722 CLETQYWISWNPWS
+722 CLETQSWISWNPWS

-881 LLDGDGGRTYLY
+881 LLDEDGGRTYLY
-893 TRMENDCMPGTE
+893 TRMENDCTPEMV
-905 PFFADMVRDLRAHGL
+905 PFFADMTWDLREMEI

-927 GEKLLEI
+927 GKELLDVLSVSTVSFLE
-934 MDCHPAAL
+934 AL
-942 LETLAQAPEA
+942 VQTSEA

-963 YLSAGDL
+963 YLSVNAAS
-970 PSEVVERYWSC
+970 SETVERYQNAADYIMR
-981 SSYMKVLSDS
+981 SYWI
-991 TTPEAMALW
+991 TPEAMALW

>member
-257 DEAVLAGLD
+257 DEAVLAGLG

-291 LTATTMATGKRQL
+291 LTATTMAAGKRQL

-500 YRETFRPDR
+500 YKNPP
-509 GDWGC
+509 GDSRWGC

-524 YWFVSNQISEKPAI
+524 YWFVSNQPSEKPAI

-549 TMPLAEAEV
+549 TVSLADAEV
-558 WPLEAAETDRHSGDC
+558 WPLEAMDAVRYSAAPEGDLDSYTVGERIVHLYRAAEAGSGDVPAASLSPEG
-573 AQELS
+573 AQ
-578 GWLVNDRSVSLYLS
+578 GDDVYLACP
-592 TDGDLYI
+592 TEW
-599 ALIAAQ
+599 
-605 SPAGSDEKVWEAD
+605 SPSDIEVD
-618 VFLTI
+618 HFL
-623 PDGAESADVAV
+623 
-634 SFFRDLFGYNGLV
+634 DLFGYNGLV

-722 CLETQYWISWNPWS
+722 CLETEYWRSWDPWS

-789 DVLAA
+789 DVLDA
-794 AKAAALANIE
+794 AKAATLSYE
-804 EDTSYMPGAAE
+804 EHYADY
-815 NWDDWHI
+815 DDWRV
-822 ESMEGPWAITAGD
+822 ESVEGPWTMTVGN
-835 LELEVWRF
+835 LELEVWQF
-843 NYEWHTTD
+843 KYKWHAMN
-851 PANVVLAG
+851 PANVILAG
-859 GRYITEDGWVS
+859 GMYITEDGWVC
-870 PGYPGCDYLYF
+870 PGYSGSDYLCF
-881 LLDGDGGRTYLY
+881 LLDGDGNRAELY
-893 TRMENDCMPGTE
+893 AHIVNDGT
-905 PFFADMVRDLRAHGL
+905 PALDSFFWDTARNLRAQGL
-920 LTYADLS
+920 LSYADLS
-927 GEKLLEI
+927 GEELLEI
-934 MDCHPAAL
+934 MYFQPGSF
-942 LETLAQAPEA
+942 LEVMVRASEA
-952 ERQAAMTALTD
+952 ERQAAMAALTD

-970 PSEVVERYWSC
+970 PGRAVERYRSC
-981 SSYMKVLSDS
+981 VSYMERFSDS
-991 TTPEAMALW
+991 VTPEAMALW
-1000 ETIQAAAGL
+1000 ETIQAAAAGL

>member
-291 LTATTMATGKRQL
+291 LTATTMASGKRQL

-333 AATFTAPAGAEDDGS
+333 AATFTAPVETGDE
-348 GTAPL
+348 
-353 TGSDDPLTGAEL
+353 GSDAPLTGAEL

-524 YWFVSNQISEKPAI
+524 YWFASNQISEKPAI

-558 WPLEAAETDRHSGDC
+558 WPLEAAEIVRHSGDC
-573 AQELS
+573 AEELS

-592 TDGDLYI
+592 TDGNLYA
-599 ALIAAQ
+599 ALMAAQ
-605 SPAGSDEKVWEAD
+605 SPAGSGEAVWEAD

-768 LLYRDTRTQTD
+768 LLYRDVRTQTD

-789 DVLAA
+789 DVLDA
-794 AKAAALANIE
+794 AKAATLSYE
-804 EDTSYMPGAAE
+804 EHYADY
-815 NWDDWHI
+815 DDWRV
-822 ESMEGPWAITAGD
+822 ESVEGPWTMTVGN
-835 LELEVWRF
+835 LELEVWQF
-843 NYEWHTTD
+843 KYKWHAMN
-851 PANVVLAG
+851 PANVILAG
-859 GRYITEDGWVS
+859 GMYITEDGWVC
-870 PGYPGCDYLYF
+870 PGYSGSDYLCF
-881 LLDGDGGRTYLY
+881 LLDGDGNRAELY
-893 TRMENDCMPGTE
+893 AHIVNDGT
-905 PFFADMVRDLRAHGL
+905 PALDSFFWDTVRNLRAQGL
-920 LTYADLS
+920 LSYADLS
-927 GEKLLEI
+927 GEELLEI
-934 MDCHPAAL
+934 MYFQPGSF
-942 LETLAQAPEA
+942 LEVMVRASEA
-952 ERQAAMTALTD
+952 ERQTAMAALTD

-970 PSEVVERYWSC
+970 PSRAVERYRSC
-981 SSYMKVLSDS
+981 VSYMERFSDS
-991 TTPEAMALW
+991 VTPEAMALW
-1000 ETIQAAAGL
+1000 ETIQAAAAGL

>member
-291 LTATTMATGKRQL
+291 LTATTMASGKRQL

-333 AATFTAPAGAEDDGS
+333 AATFTAPVETGDE
-348 GTAPL
+348 
-353 TGSDDPLTGAEL
+353 GSDAPLTGAEL

-524 YWFVSNQISEKPAI
+524 YWFASNQISEKPAI

-558 WPLEAAETDRHSGDC
+558 WPLEAAEIVRHSGDC
-573 AQELS
+573 AEELS

-605 SPAGSDEKVWEAD
+605 SPAGSGEAVWEAD

-722 CLETQYWISWNPWS
+722 CLETEYWRSWDPWS

-768 LLYRDTRTQTD
+768 LLYRDVRTQTD

-789 DVLAA
+789 DVLDA
-794 AKAAALANIE
+794 AKAATLSYE
-804 EDTSYMPGAAE
+804 EHYADY
-815 NWDDWHI
+815 DDWRV
-822 ESMEGPWAITAGD
+822 ESVEGPWTMTVGN
-835 LELEVWRF
+835 LELEVWQF
-843 NYEWHTTD
+843 KYKWHAMN
-851 PANVVLAG
+851 PANVILAG
-859 GRYITEDGWVS
+859 GMYITEDGWVC
-870 PGYPGCDYLYF
+870 PGYSGSDYLCF
-881 LLDGDGGRTYLY
+881 LLDGDGNRAELY
-893 TRMENDCMPGTE
+893 AHIVNDGT
-905 PFFADMVRDLRAHGL
+905 PALDSFFWDTVRNLRAQGL
-920 LTYADLS
+920 LSYADLS
-927 GEKLLEI
+927 GEELLEI
-934 MDCHPAAL
+934 MYFQPGSF
-942 LETLAQAPEA
+942 LEVMVRASEA
-952 ERQAAMTALTD
+952 ERQTAMAALTD

-970 PSEVVERYWSC
+970 PSRAVERYRSC
-981 SSYMKVLSDS
+981 VSYMERFSDS
-991 TTPEAMALW
+991 VTPEAMALW
-1000 ETIQAAAGL
+1000 ETIQAAAAGL

>member
-291 LTATTMATGKRQL
+291 LTATTMAAGKRQL

-420 NWATDGELICPLE
+420 NWATEGELICPLE

-524 YWFVSNQISEKPAI
+524 YWFVSNQPSEKPAI

-549 TMPLAEAEV
+549 TVSLADAEV
-558 WPLEAAETDRHSGDC
+558 WPLEAMDAVRYSAAPEGDLDSYTVGERIVHLYRAAEAGSGDVPAASLSPEG
-573 AQELS
+573 AQ
-578 GWLVNDRSVSLYLS
+578 GDDVYLACP
-592 TDGDLYI
+592 TEW
-599 ALIAAQ
+599 
-605 SPAGSDEKVWEAD
+605 SPSDIEVD
-618 VFLTI
+618 HFL
-623 PDGAESADVAV
+623 
-634 SFFRDLFGYNGLV
+634 DLFGYNGLV

-722 CLETQYWISWNPWS
+722 CLETEYWRSWDPWS

-789 DVLAA
+789 DVLDA
-794 AKAAALANIE
+794 AKAATLSYE
-804 EDTSYMPGAAE
+804 EHYADY
-815 NWDDWHI
+815 DDWRV
-822 ESMEGPWAITAGD
+822 ESVEGPWTMTVGN
-835 LELEVWRF
+835 LELEVWQF
-843 NYEWHTTD
+843 KYKWHAMN
-851 PANVVLAG
+851 PANVILAG
-859 GRYITEDGWVS
+859 GMYITEDGWVC
-870 PGYPGCDYLYF
+870 PGYSGSDYLCF
-881 LLDGDGGRTYLY
+881 LLDGDGNRAELY
-893 TRMENDCMPGTE
+893 AHIVNDGT
-905 PFFADMVRDLRAHGL
+905 PALDSFFWDTARNLRAQGL
-920 LTYADLS
+920 LSYADLS
-927 GEKLLEI
+927 GEELLEI
-934 MDCHPAAL
+934 MYFQPGSF
-942 LETLAQAPEA
+942 LEVMVRASEA
-952 ERQAAMTALTD
+952 ERQAAMAALTD

-970 PSEVVERYWSC
+970 PGRAVERYRSC
-981 SSYMKVLSDS
+981 VSYMERFSDS
-991 TTPEAMALW
+991 VTPEAMALW
-1000 ETIQAAAGL
+1000 ETIQAAAAGL

>member
-155 WKLRRRRRPYPV
+155 WKLRRRRQPYPV

-291 LTATTMATGKRQL
+291 LTATTMAAGKRQM

-348 GTAPL
+348 DA
-353 TGSDDPLTGAEL
+353 PLTGAEL
-365 TYFAEEWFNGDDF
+365 TFFALEWFNSGDPD
-378 NIRNQFLNS
+378 IRNQFLTY
-387 LYDRPEDIDL
+387 LYDNPKDIDL
-397 YNLFYCGSGLPETI
+397 FWLFYNGTGLPETI
-411 SDQELAEEG
+411 TEEEIALAG
-420 NWATDGELICPLE
+420 AGAKVSRLHKLSLE
-433 KNSRANMDA
+433 NIDA
-442 VLTQYAGLT
+442 VLTQYTGLT
-451 VEETNQVGLEGFSYR
+451 LAETEGIGMTKFSYQ
-466 EEYDAWYHAHGDT
+466 EEYEAYYHCHGDS
-479 NYYPQVDITAGRRQG
+479 NYLTWVDITAGRRQG

-500 YRETFRPDR
+500 YKNPP
-509 GDWGC
+509 GDSRWGC

-524 YWFVSNQISEKPAI
+524 YWFVSNQPSEKPAI
-538 PTVYPA
+538 PTVYPS

-549 TMPLAEAEV
+549 TVSLADAEV
-558 WPLEAAETDRHSGDC
+558 WPLEAAEIVRHSGDC
-573 AQELS
+573 AEELR

-592 TDGDLYI
+592 TDGNLYA
-599 ALIAAQ
+599 ALMAAQ
-605 SPAGSDEKVWEAD
+605 SPAGSGEAVWEAD

-634 SFFRDLFGYNGLV
+634 SFFHDLFGYNGLV

-682 NGVDELAYADYSGAH
+682 NGVDELTYADYGGAH

-712 DALLAEQWPN
+712 GTLLVEQWPN
-722 CLETQYWISWNPWS
+722 CLETEYWRSWDPWS

-789 DVLAA
+789 DVLDA
-794 AKAAALANIE
+794 AKAATLSYE
-804 EDTSYMPGAAE
+804 EHYADY
-815 NWDDWHI
+815 DDWRV
-822 ESMEGPWAITAGD
+822 ESVEGPWTMTVGN
-835 LELEVWRF
+835 LELEVWQF
-843 NYEWHTTD
+843 KYKWHAMN
-851 PANVVLAG
+851 PANVILAG
-859 GRYITEDGWVS
+859 GMYITEDGWVC
-870 PGYPGCDYLYF
+870 PGYSGSDYLCF
-881 LLDGDGGRTYLY
+881 LLDGDGNRAELY
-893 TRMENDCMPGTE
+893 AHIVNDGT
-905 PFFADMVRDLRAHGL
+905 PALDSFFWDTARNLRAQGL
-920 LTYADLS
+920 LSYADLS
-927 GEKLLEI
+927 GEELLEI
-934 MDCHPAAL
+934 MYFQPGSF
-942 LETLAQAPEA
+942 LEVMVRASEA
-952 ERQAAMTALTD
+952 ERQAAMAALTD

-970 PSEVVERYWSC
+970 PGRAVERYRSC
-981 SSYMKVLSDS
+981 VSYMERFSDS
-991 TTPEAMALW
+991 VTPEAMALW
-1000 ETIQAAAGL
+1000 ETIQAAAAGL

>member
-92 SQAQPGQ
+92 SQTQPGQ

-348 GTAPL
+348 DA
-353 TGSDDPLTGAEL
+353 PLTGAEL

-524 YWFVSNQISEKPAI
+524 YWFVSNQPSEKPAI

-558 WPLEAAETDRHSGDC
+558 WPLEAAEIVRHSGDC
-573 AQELS
+573 AEELS

-592 TDGDLYI
+592 TDGNLYA
-599 ALIAAQ
+599 ALMAAQ
-605 SPAGSDEKVWEAD
+605 SPAGSGEAVWEAD

-634 SFFRDLFGYNGLV
+634 SFFHDLFGYNGLV

-682 NGVDELAYADYSGAH
+682 NGVDELTYADYGGAH

-712 DALLAEQWPN
+712 GTLLVEQWPN
-722 CLETQYWISWNPWS
+722 CLETEYWRSWDPWS

-789 DVLAA
+789 DVLDA
-794 AKAAALANIE
+794 AKAATLSYE
-804 EDTSYMPGAAE
+804 EHYADY
-815 NWDDWHI
+815 DDWRV
-822 ESMEGPWAITAGD
+822 ESVEGPWTMTVGN
-835 LELEVWRF
+835 LELEVWQF
-843 NYEWHTTD
+843 KYKWHAMN
-851 PANVVLAG
+851 PANVILAG
-859 GRYITEDGWVS
+859 GMYITEDGWVC
-870 PGYPGCDYLYF
+870 PGYSGSDYLCF
-881 LLDGDGGRTYLY
+881 LLDGDGNRAELY
-893 TRMENDCMPGTE
+893 AHIVNDGT
-905 PFFADMVRDLRAHGL
+905 PALDSFFWDTARNLRAQGL
-920 LTYADLS
+920 LSYADLS
-927 GEKLLEI
+927 GEELLEI
-934 MDCHPAAL
+934 MYFQPGSF
-942 LETLAQAPEA
+942 LEVMVRASEA

-970 PSEVVERYWSC
+970 PSRAVERYRSC
-981 SSYMKVLSDS
+981 VSYMERFSDS
-991 TTPEAMALW
+991 VTPEAMALW